1 MAQDVRPGISDELEK
16 QLVEQCSVTLASL
29 KSASLFRTNVPST
42 LLAEWIAQWNE
53 RLCDKGVSLCV
64 LWGDENASLVYVCRR
79 SHLQS
84 DLNAPGV
91 TRFLRAYGFLEPG
104 IIQYL
109 HVGVELIYLTE
120 VIVQRIQG
128 LAVALREIER
138 GNESVVDSVHAV
150 DGGSVDDKCFHGLFL
165 SV

>member
-16 QLVEQCSVTLASL
+16 QLVEQCSATLASL

-42 LLAEWIAQWNE
+42 LLAEWIAWWNE

-91 TRFLRAYGFLEPG
+91 TRFLRAYG
-104 IIQYL
+104 Y
-109 HVGVELIYLTE
+109 
-120 VIVQRIQG
+120 
-128 LAVALREIER
+128 
-138 GNESVVDSVHAV
+138 
-150 DGGSVDDKCFHGLFL
+150 
-165 SV
+165 